1 MNVVQRR
8 LDRLGVICDCF
19 VRLYL
24 CHAPPATMA
33 GWQELRWVL
42 SWNTSIVSFS
52 VDSNFITDATAVAAV
67 SIYDAAVAAVAAF
80 SISANVVAFVLAAV
94 SAAAAAEA
102 STK

>member
-33 GWQELRWVL
+33 GWQELRWEAWKFVCAV
-42 SWNTSIVSFS
+42 VSFS
-52 VDSNFITDATAVAAV
+52 TATVTFNV
-67 SIYDAAVAAVAAF
+67 VAAVAVSATSVVADAF
-80 SISANVVAFVLAAV
+80 SLLA
-94 SAAAAAEA
+94 
-102 STK
+102 T

>member
-1 MNVVQRR
+1 MSVVQRR

-33 GWQELRWVL
+33 GWQELRWEVLRL
-42 SWNTSIVSFS
+42 SWNTSFVSFS
-52 VDSNFITDATAVAAV
+52 VDSISIAAVASV

-80 SISANVVAFVLAAV
+80 SISANQRL
-94 SAAAAAEA
+94 
-102 STK
+102 